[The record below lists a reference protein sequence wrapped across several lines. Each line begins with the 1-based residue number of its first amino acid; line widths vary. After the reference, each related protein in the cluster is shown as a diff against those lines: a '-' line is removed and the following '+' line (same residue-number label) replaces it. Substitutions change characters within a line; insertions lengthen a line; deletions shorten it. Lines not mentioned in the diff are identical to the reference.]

1 MNRSNHLHEKEQIQS
16 LHANA
21 LIKKEKTI
29 KYLREEV
36 ATSSN
41 ALRKRSLTLV
51 NSVQHLSSLH
61 KDEKN
66 TVKELSTR
74 VLELGKINDELQ
86 KEKSK
91 ALLNTPHALIARES
105 NSRKGQKR
113 WPLFIWEIILE
124 QLVNGTCPSAIKANI
139 VSIVSHFSPSTKI
152 IELPSIWT
160 MRRGRTVLLAVVQ
173 TLAAYR
179 LAKLDKWEPY

>member
-1 MNRSNHLHEKEQIQS
+1 M
-16 LHANA
+16 
-21 LIKKEKTI
+21 KKEKTI
-29 KYLREEV
+29 EYQIKQV
-36 ATSSN
+36 STSSN
-41 ALRKRSLTLV
+41 TLRKRSLSLV
-51 NSVQHLSSLH
+51 NSVQHLNSLH

-66 TVKELSTR
+66 TVKELSTK
-74 VLELGKINDELQ
+74 VIELGKINDELQ

-113 WPLFIWEIILE
+113 WPLFTWEIILE

-139 VSIVSHFSPSTKI
+139 VPIVSHFSPSTKI
-152 IELPSIWT
+152 IELPSIWI

-173 TLAAYR
+173 SLAACR

>member
-1 MNRSNHLHEKEQIQS
+1 MG
-16 LHANA
+16 
-21 LIKKEKTI
+21 
-29 KYLREEV
+29 
-36 ATSSN
+36 
-41 ALRKRSLTLV
+41 
-51 NSVQHLSSLH
+51 
-61 KDEKN
+61 
-66 TVKELSTR
+66 STQ

-91 ALLNTPHALIARES
+91 ALLNTQHALIARES

-113 WPLFIWEIILE
+113 WPLFTWEIILE

-173 TLAAYR
+173 TLAIDEKLIDKR
-179 LAKLDKWEPY
+179 LQVCFLFDEPDGRQLLSWCKGVVVAVKKKYIYIVLEKWEQELLRDGESETTQQKL